1 MNETLRHPRGTP
13 ERSESTTAFFH
24 PLLEQLKQRRIE
36 LGLTQMEVD
45 GKLGVADRLVAK
57 WECGLRI
64 PTMYS
69 FSLWAEG
76 LEMDV
81 ILRPKD

>member
-1 MNETLRHPRGTP
+1 M
-13 ERSESTTAFFH
+13 
-24 PLLEQLKQRRIE
+24 
-36 LGLTQMEVD
+36 GLTQMEVD

-69 FSLWAEG
+69 FALWAEG

-81 ILRPKD
+81 TLQPKD